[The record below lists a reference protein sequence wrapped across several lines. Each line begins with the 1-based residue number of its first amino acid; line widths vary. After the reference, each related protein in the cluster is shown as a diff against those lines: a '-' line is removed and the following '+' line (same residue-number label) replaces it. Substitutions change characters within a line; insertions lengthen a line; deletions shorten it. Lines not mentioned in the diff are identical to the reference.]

1 MRVKCASIA
10 RRDLKIHRRDQKR
23 ARESVAAIR
32 PKIRFWRAPMRRE
45 RAGHEN
51 FFIAKACD
59 SESTRAA
66 FGRRR

>member
-10 RRDLKIHRRDQKR
+10 RRDLKIHRRDQKG
-23 ARESVAAIR
+23 ARVAAIR